1 MKKVLLSTFAAAF
14 LFGVGAATFM
24 PHPALAAEKPKVD
37 CTKPENK
44 DKPECK
50 KK

>member
-1 MKKVLLSTFAAAF
+1 
-14 LFGVGAATFM
+14 LFGVGAPTFV
-24 PHPALAAEKPKVD
+24 PQAAFAAEKAKVD
-37 CTKPENK
+37 CTKKENK